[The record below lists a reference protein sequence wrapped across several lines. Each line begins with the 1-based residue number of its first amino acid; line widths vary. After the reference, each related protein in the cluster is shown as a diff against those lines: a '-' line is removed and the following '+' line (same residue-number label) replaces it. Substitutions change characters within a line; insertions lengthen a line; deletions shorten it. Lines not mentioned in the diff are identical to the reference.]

1 MLTYKLH
8 VDGAV
13 RSVEAEKDEPLLH
26 ALTDALK
33 LKGPRF
39 GCGMVSVRPTHLEST

>member
-1 MLTYKLH
+1 MPTYKLN

-13 RSVEAEKDEPLLH
+13 RAVDAEKDEPLLY

-33 LKGPRF
+33 LKGPKYEIGRAH
-39 GCGMVSVRPTHLEST
+39 V